1 MKHRFLV
8 LDMFRGIFASLVV
21 LYHMSAFSDTPV
33 LNNSFILNA
42 DMFVDFFFVLSGFV
56 ICYSYQSINSLTE
69 LKLFLTKRIR
79 RLYPLHLLMLLIFLA
94 IEGVKLGLVNH
105 IHINNFLDNSP
116 TTFFSSLFLI
126 NSIKLPHVH
135 DVSWNL
141 VSWSISAEVISYI
154 IFALSCHLSSTNRGN
169 ALKPMFYMFI
179 ALLAA
184 ILLYTITGSFKL
196 DYTYDYGFLRGLIG
210 FFSGACCLYCFKYL
224 HERLSD
230 FRQSLFSFMEIGV
243 LLLIGMAIISG
254 PVLKPYGFIYEIV
267 FFISIMVFS
276 FEKGLVSKAISKIG
290 LLKKLGKY
298 SYSIYMVHTLF
309 ISMFNVIFIRVFKL
323 PESAYAYLFIPNCIV
338 IYYAARW
345 TYQHIEMRFQYKSK
359 KSVTA
364 G

>member
-8 LDMFRGIFASLVV
+8 LDMFRGVFASLVV
-21 LYHMSAFSDTPV
+21 LYHMSAFSNTPI
-33 LNNSFILNA
+33 LNNSFIMNA

-56 ICYSYQSINSLTE
+56 ICYSYQQINNITE

-94 IEGVKLGLVNH
+94 IEGIKLGLVNH
-105 IHINNFLDNSP
+105 IKINNFLDNST

-154 IFALSCHLSSTNRGN
+154 IFAFSCLLSTRSKGN
-169 ALKPMFYMFI
+169 ISKPIVYTVI
-179 ALLAA
+179 AAVA
-184 ILLYTITGSFKL
+184 GILLCVITGSFKL
-196 DYTYDYGFLRGLIG
+196 DYTYDYGFLRGMIG

-224 HERLSD
+224 HERFSE

-243 LLLIGMAIISG
+243 LLLIGAAIVSG
-254 PVLKPYGFIYEIV
+254 SVLKPYGFFYEIV

-276 FEKGLVSKAISKIG
+276 FEKGLVSRSIIKID

-309 ISMFNVIFIRVFKL
+309 ISLFNVIFIRLLKL
-323 PESAYAYLFIPNCIV
+323 PESAYAYLFILNFIA

-345 TYQHIEMRFQYKSK
+345 TYQHIEMRFQYQSK
-359 KSVTA
+359 KTVIPA
-364 G
+364 